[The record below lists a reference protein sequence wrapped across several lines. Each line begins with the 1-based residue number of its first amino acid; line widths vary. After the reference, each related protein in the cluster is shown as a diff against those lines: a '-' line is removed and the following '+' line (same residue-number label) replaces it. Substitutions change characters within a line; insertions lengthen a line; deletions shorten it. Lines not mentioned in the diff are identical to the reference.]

1 MKVLPYVGAV
11 ALVVAVAAGS
21 HAADLKSGVPV
32 GGSIGTYSTT
42 KCGGIE
48 DGVKVGNSLC
58 YT

>member
-1 MKVLPYVGAV
+1 VRKTLH
-11 ALVVAVAAGS
+11 LLAVAAVMAAATPLI
-21 HAADLKSGVPV
+21 AADVESGIPV

-48 DGVKVGNSLC
+48 DGVAVGCSLC